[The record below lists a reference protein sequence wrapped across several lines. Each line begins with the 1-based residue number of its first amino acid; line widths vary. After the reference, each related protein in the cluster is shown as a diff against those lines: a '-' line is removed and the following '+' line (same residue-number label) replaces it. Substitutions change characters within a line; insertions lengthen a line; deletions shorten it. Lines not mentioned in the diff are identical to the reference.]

1 MSFQEFVLEVSLAR
15 KCIDP
20 ANSVAANYGYVYS
33 LENIT
38 ANVHMENFSY
48 QMTANICE
56 K

>member
-1 MSFQEFVLEVSLAR
+1 MQKNESL
-15 KCIDP
+15 
-20 ANSVAANYGYVYS
+20 S